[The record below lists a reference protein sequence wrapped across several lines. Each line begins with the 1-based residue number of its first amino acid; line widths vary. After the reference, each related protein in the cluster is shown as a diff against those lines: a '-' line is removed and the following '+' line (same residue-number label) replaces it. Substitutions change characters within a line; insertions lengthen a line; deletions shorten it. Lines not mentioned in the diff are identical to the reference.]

1 MRRTFEQILAVFN
14 SLAPSQRITLAAI
27 TILIPIGFVFFA
39 WNGSSSSMVPLSY
52 GKVFS
57 LDEMRNAEQALKEA
71 SLSKF
76 RSEGRQ
82 ILAPASEV
90 EKYNAAL
97 LQSGSL
103 PAHWAEE
110 LEKKLDG
117 TNPFMS
123 SAESLRQT
131 REALLGKHLVRMIL
145 GSRDFED
152 AEVLWTPLNTSH
164 SRFSKDVRMKATI
177 VVKPRAGHEL
187 TSRQVQALRDAVTFA
202 IPDLKDTDVVV
213 YDQLKG
219 ESYKPDGEN
228 DPLGGKTLALLRES
242 SQLYE
247 RRIKDALAHITPD
260 IVVTVNV
267 DIDPTQ
273 RTITQT
279 MKYDPKK
286 SLEQTQTEQK
296 KLERYRQ
303 QPAQAEPGVKSNQP
317 RSLVTNPGIT
327 QDRTVQDDSTTT
339 IRSPGGEAVY
349 TEAIPAL
356 PKVVTVSVLIPE
368 DYYTKALEIDK
379 AAQGQ
384 SKSGGAG
391 KSVEKIKEE
400 TEQAVK
406 NIVAGAIPMDP
417 ANPNPKQITVS
428 SYVRIKDAPPEIHT
442 SSLET
447 VTSLVSQWG
456 SAVGL
461 GVFALWALWMLKG
474 TMPKSASPPAAS
486 APETAALSP
495 SSPGTSP
502 QAILEKELPLE
513 EEEAIATL
521 NDRDL
526 VQSMVRDNPEM
537 AVAIIGKWLQGAR

>member
-368 DYYTKALEIDK
+368 DYYAKALEIDK
-379 AAQGQ
+379 AAQSQ
-384 SKSGGAG
+384 SKSGGTG
-391 KSVEKIKEE
+391 KSIEKIKEE

-474 TMPKSASPPAAS
+474 TMPKSASPPAAP
-486 APETAALSP
+486 APEAAALSP